1 MSRRCRAECLSGER
15 HREEIREESGEGKRG
30 DKVTAE
36 SVEEDWQQRRLQRRG
51 GKGGWRGAGK
61 WQPRRVEGSGQVAVK
76 EVESISKIVLFFF
89 FEFWSSAQFV
99 LEPK

>member
-1 MSRRCRAECLSGER
+1 M
-15 HREEIREESGEGKRG
+15 
-30 DKVTAE
+30 TAE

-89 FEFWSSAQFV
+89 LNFGHLRGLCSSQNNNMCLLIA
-99 LEPK
+99 EN